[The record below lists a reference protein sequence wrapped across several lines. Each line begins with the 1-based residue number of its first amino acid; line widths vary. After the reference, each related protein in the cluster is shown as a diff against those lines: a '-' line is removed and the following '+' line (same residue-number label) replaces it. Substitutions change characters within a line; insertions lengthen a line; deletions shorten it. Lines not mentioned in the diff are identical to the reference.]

1 MTLLSRDVSHHLRP
15 IMFGTHAALALFGG
29 NVTFLQGL
37 GSTTLRIGSRSECTL
52 DTGRNLSGAMDAT
65 LRLVLNNEDGDRPEV
80 PDVLVLVTRG
90 LSDEKDAAIVQAK
103 RLKSERIGIVTVGM
117 TSTGVDQLREE
128 LQQISTD
135 SWNVGKLML
144 TNLNIYSP
152 VLAELL
158 RAVCRNKVE
167 ATDQSL
173 RLVDGSSNE
182 GRLEVY
188 IDEEWTTVCSVGWT
202 TLNTEVACHQL
213 GLSAGQ
219 KMYKLNMTSYHRRV
233 GVSNIRCSG
242 NETSLMQC
250 SHDPVFHVD
259 TICDHRQD
267 VFLHCLCADCA
278 DYQPRDNV
286 RLDNR
291 TSTSGRLEVFVPGLG
306 WGGVCS
312 AGWTIPSTQ
321 G

>member
-135 SWNVGKLML
+135 SGNVGKLML

-152 VLAELL
+152 VLTELL
-158 RAVCRNKVE
+158 RAVCRNRVG

-188 IDEEWTTVCSVGWT
+188 IDEKWTTLCSVGWT
-202 TLNTEVACHQL
+202 PFNTEVACHQL
-213 GLSAGQ
+213 GFSAGRN
-219 KMYKLNMTSYHRRV
+219 MYPTYGAAGMKPVLCSVLTILSSTLTPSATIGVRV
-233 GVSNIRCSG
+233 APALHIQFPYREYIAIGSSVCGGGRFIF
-242 NETSLMQC
+242 SLPFFFK
-250 SHDPVFHVD
+250 DEED
-259 TICDHRQD
+259 
-267 VFLHCLCADCA
+267 
-278 DYQPRDNV
+278 
-286 RLDNR
+286 
-291 TSTSGRLEVFVPGLG
+291 
-306 WGGVCS
+306 GG
-312 AGWTIPSTQ
+312 G
-321 G
+321 